1 MGRARRVRDPLPVA
15 ADRDG
20 NLFPV
25 EGWRSLG
32 RSGGTA
38 VRPDP
43 RSWVPLPEGSLLF
56 HLPGRRPVA
65 FDPRRARARV
75 LPDTDGRRLLAAAA
89 FLAPAWTALFLSP
102 WERAPGAEP
111 LPLFAYCA
119 VGWDEDRGFVVPAI
133 RVDPDPRQD
142 PARFDEGAIAR
153 GAREM
158 LRRFPRNRLAEHL
171 VRNCALEYCCP
182 AARNWVLG
190 RHEAPLPTSPACNAA
205 CVGCISSQP
214 GGRVPVTQPRLTFVP
229 DPGEIAEIA
238 ADHLERVPGAV
249 VSFGQGC
256 EGEPLLQGEVL
267 VEAVRR
273 VRRRTARGTINLNTN
288 ASRPDVVARLVEAG
302 LDSIRIS
309 LNSAREELY
318 ARYYRPRGYGLGD
331 VLESGAIVARA
342 GGLVSLNYFMF
353 PGVTDTEEELAAFSS
368 AVRRAGVRFVQM
380 RNLNLD
386 PDEYLAAL
394 GLPPDLPPGFG
405 IDRWRRRARRLAPW
419 LGFGYFN
426 PPRERW
432 PAPPPSPGAG

>member
-1 MGRARRVRDPLPVA
+1 MGRGRRVRDPLLVV
-15 ADRDG
+15 ADREG

-25 EGWRSLG
+25 DGWPALG
-32 RSGGTA
+32 RSGGTV

-43 RSWVPLPEGSLLF
+43 RSWIPLPEGSLLF
-56 HLPGRRPVA
+56 HLPGRRPVG
-65 FDPRRARARV
+65 FDPAGARARPFPSV
-75 LPDTDGRRLLAAAA
+75 EGGKALAAAA
-89 FLAPAWTALFLSP
+89 FLAPAYTTLFLAP
-102 WERAPGAEP
+102 WEREPGASP
-111 LPLFAYCA
+111 LPLYAYCA
-119 VGWDEDRGFVVPAI
+119 LGWDEERGFVVPAI

-142 PARFDEGAIAR
+142 PARFDEQAIRR

-158 LRRFPRNRLAEHL
+158 LARFPGNRLAEHL
-171 VRNCALEYCCP
+171 VTRCALDYCCP

-190 RHEAPLPTSPACNAA
+190 RDEAPLPTSPACNAA

-214 GGRVPVTQPRLTFVP
+214 GGSVPVTQPRLDFVP
-229 DPGEIAEIA
+229 DPGEIAAIA

-256 EGEPLLQGEVL
+256 EGEPLLQGDVL
-267 VEAVRR
+267 VDAVREI
-273 VRRRTARGTINLNTN
+273 RRRTRKGTINLNTN

-318 ARYYRPRGYGLGD
+318 TRYYRPRGYRFAD

-342 GGLVSLNYFMF
+342 GGLVSLNYFVF
-353 PGVTDTEEELAAFSS
+353 PGLTDTDEELAAFGDI
-368 AVRRAGVRFVQM
+368 VRRAGVRFVQM

-386 PDEYLAAL
+386 PDLYLESL

-405 IDRWRRRARRLAPW
+405 VDRWRRRARRIAPW

-432 PAPPPSPGAG
+432 PDPPPPGATG